1 MNYDAQESRAR
12 IGGSSVALEN
22 AISRIVDEHIGNL
35 SDVIDKIK
43 SMLQDDTDILTDQ
56 EIEDILS
63 ASNVKTD
70 EILDITTGIDENL

>member
-1 MNYDAQESRAR
+1 MRKLKKYYLP
-12 IGGSSVALEN
+12 I
-22 AISRIVDEHIGNL
+22 INL
-35 SDVIDKIK
+35 QKV
-43 SMLQDDTDILTDQ
+43 

>member
-1 MNYDAQESRAR
+1 MRRLKIYYLP
-12 IGGSSVALEN
+12 I
-22 AISRIVDEHIGNL
+22 INL
-35 SDVIDKIK
+35 QKV
-43 SMLQDDTDILTDQ
+43 